1 MRPLVWFL
9 KKRLFR
15 RYRPDFEIILTIFYS
30 LLKIQLDHVILKTM
44 SRKVIHIF
52 ISILVLLP
60 LFTGMPGFSQLANN
74 YLPSFQKPCDMDD
87 CDMDNCNSHMPK
99 CPLCPSS
106 SSVNLYL
113 HQEADVYLPTRTS
126 SIILICLNPL
136 SDQEFVKTI
145 FHPPT
150 LLL

>member
-1 MRPLVWFL
+1 MVANLGEVIKMFSVSRQELSVT
-9 KKRLFR
+9 
-15 RYRPDFEIILTIFYS
+15 YSPDFEIILTIFCS
-30 LLKIQLDHVILKTM
+30 PLKNQFDRVILKM
-44 SRKVIHIF
+44 MLRKIVHVF

-60 LFTGMPGFSQLANN
+60 FFTGISGFPQLANN

-113 HQEADVYLPTRTS
+113 HQKAGVYLPT
-126 SIILICLNPL
+126 
-136 SDQEFVKTI
+136 
-145 FHPPT
+145 PT
-150 LLL
+150 